1 MNQFLEKDWIN
12 DRQWEYYIIQIDL
25 LLSSKILKDEHQK
38 LINIYKKYSQSKKM
52 IPIQL
57 QEYINLMK
65 SDKDID
71 KHSYNPEE
79 PLIDYKKVLLIASV
93 IRRQAMGMNK
103 INAINA
109 SSKYFQVTPKMFFDI
124 YDQYLQKTEYFLMVE
139 PDPKGLDKL
148 LGI

>member
-1 MNQFLEKDWIN
+1 MDQFLEKDWVN

-25 LLSSKILKDEHQK
+25 LLSNKILKDEHQK
-38 LINIYKKYSQSKKM
+38 LFNIYKKYSQSKKV

-57 QEYINLMK
+57 QEYINLIK

-71 KHSYNPEE
+71 QHSYNPEE
-79 PLIDYKKVLLIASV
+79 PLVDYKKVLLIASV

-109 SSKYFQVTPKMFFDI
+109 SSKYFQVTPKIFFDT
-124 YDQYLQKTEYFLMVE
+124 YNQYLQKTEYFLMVE
-139 PDPKGLDKL
+139 PDLKGLDKL

>member
-1 MNQFLEKDWIN
+1 MDQFLEKDWVN

-38 LINIYKKYSQSKKM
+38 LFNIYKKYSQSKKV

-57 QEYINLMK
+57 QEYINVIK

-71 KHSYNPEE
+71 KHSYNPDE
-79 PLIDYKKVLLIASV
+79 PLMDYKKVLLIASV

-109 SSKYFQVTPKMFFDI
+109 SSKYFQVTPKTFFDI
-124 YDQYLQKTEYFLMVE
+124 YNQYLQKTEYFLMVE